1 MTNEFK
7 DKNEFK
13 EEFKRRIV
21 ERYGRSFERAHIT
34 EKYMILG
41 EMVRDYA
48 SINWNDSKNTV
59 AKNQEKQMY
68 YFSMEFLMGRLLTNN
83 LMNLGIYDI
92 TKEGLAELGLD
103 INELEDLES
112 DAGLGNGGL
121 GRLAACFLD
130 SLASLN
136 LAGHGNCIRY
146 EYGLFKQK
154 IENNEQVE
162 VPDQWLSLGN
172 VWEVRKPKHAVN
184 VKFGGHVDM
193 WMGEDGKAVVNH
205 VPALIVRAVPYD
217 MPIVGYNTKLTNTLR
232 LWSAEVADDACD
244 ANSLNEYVNDVRE
257 ICRNVYPD
265 DSTEHGKKL
274 RLKQQYFFVAAG
286 LNSII
291 ESHLSVYHTL
301 DNLAEKAAIQL
312 NDTHP
317 VLCIPELMRI
327 LMDDYRYEW
336 DDAWNITTKAMAYTN
351 HTVLS
356 EALEKWPIQYVREL
370 LPRIYMIIE
379 EIDRRFR
386 YEVSHKMGRSDLIHE
401 CCILKD
407 GQVHMANLAIIG
419 SHSVNGVAALH
430 TRILKED
437 VMKNFNDIYP
447 DKFNNKTNGITHR
460 RWLLYSNPQLTE
472 LLEETI
478 GSGFKTNPEHLQDL
492 MKYVDNKDLQK
503 KFMAVKMERKK
514 ILAKYIKDTLNID
527 VDVNSIFDVQAKR
540 LHAYKRQ
547 LLNVMNIIDLYFKMK
562 ENPSFRIYP
571 RTFIF
576 AAKAA
581 PSYSFAKEV
590 IKLIHC
596 VANKV
601 NNDSDVSPYMKVVF
615 IPNYGVSIAEILMNA
630 ADVSEQ
636 ISTAGKEAS
645 GTGNM
650 KFMMNGAI
658 TLGTMDGANVEIV
671 ERVGYDHAEIFGLR
685 ADDVALVKLE
695 NSYNV
700 WDKYNANP
708 RLQKIINSF
717 VDSTFSSNPN
727 DFKQI
732 YNELMF
738 KNDEYLLL
746 ADFEAYVHAQNNIE
760 KRYQNK
766 EEWAKTCLI
775 NIAQSGYFSSDRT
788 IKQYADDIWNI
799 HSVDIE

>member
-1 MTNEFK
+1 MINEFQNK
-7 DKNEFK
+7 KEFQ
-13 EEFKRRIV
+13 EEFKRRII
-21 ERYGRSFERAHIT
+21 ERYGRSIEQAHIT
-34 EKYMILG
+34 EKYMVLG

-48 SINWNDSKNTV
+48 SIHWNDSKNTV
-59 AKNQEKQMY
+59 AEKQSKQMY

-83 LMNLGIYDI
+83 LMNLGIYDLV
-92 TKEGLAELGLD
+92 KEGLAELGLD
-103 INELEDLES
+103 INELENLES

-136 LAGHGNCIRY
+136 LPGNGNCIRY

-154 IENNEQVE
+154 IINNEQVE
-162 VPDQWLSLGN
+162 VPDQWLALGN

-193 WMGEDGKAVVNH
+193 WIGEDGKTVVNH
-205 VPALIVRAVPYD
+205 IPSFVVKAVPYD
-217 MPIVGYNTKLTNTLR
+217 VPVVGYDTKVTNTLR

-244 ANSLNEYVNDVRE
+244 AASLNEYVNQVRE
-257 ICRNVYPD
+257 ICSNVYPD
-265 DSTEHGKKL
+265 DSTEHGKLL

-291 ESHLSVYHTL
+291 QAHLNIYNTL
-301 DNLAEKAAIQL
+301 DNFAEKTAIQL

-327 LMDDYRYEW
+327 LLDDYRYEW
-336 DDAWNITTKAMAYTN
+336 DDAWKIVTETMAYTN

-356 EALEKWPIQYVREL
+356 EALEKWPVQYVREL

-379 EIDRRFR
+379 EIDRRFK
-386 YEVSHKMGRSDLIHE
+386 YACSHEFGRSDLMNE
-401 CCILKD
+401 CCIIKD

-430 TRILKED
+430 TQILIKD
-437 VMKNFNDIYP
+437 VMNKFNSLYP
-447 DKFNNKTNGITHR
+447 NKFNNKTNGITHR
-460 RWLLYSNPQLTE
+460 RWLLYSNPQLTK
-472 LLEETI
+472 LLEDTI
-478 GSGFKTNPEHLQDL
+478 GPEFKKHPERLEDL
-492 MKYVDNKDLQK
+492 MKYVDDKDLQK
-503 KFMAVKMERKK
+503 KFMDVKMERKK

-527 VDVNSIFDVQAKR
+527 IDVNSIFDVQAKR

-547 LLNVMNIIDLYFKMK
+547 LLNVMNIIHLYFRMK
-562 ENPSFRIYP
+562 QDPNFRIYP

-581 PSYSFAKEV
+581 PSYKFAKEV

-671 ERVGYDHAEIFGLR
+671 ERVGYENAEIFGLR
-685 ADDVALVKLE
+685 ADDVELVRNE
-695 NSYNV
+695 NSYDV
-700 WDKYNANP
+700 WRKYNQNQEI
-708 RLQKIINSF
+708 QKVVNSF
-717 VDSTFSSNPN
+717 VDNTFSSNPN

-746 ADFEAYVHAQNNIE
+746 ADFEAYVYAQQNVE
-760 KRYQNK
+760 KRYLDK
-766 EEWAKTCLI
+766 DAWARMCLV

-788 IKQYADDIWNI
+788 ISEYAKDIWNI
-799 HSVDIE
+799 QPVEVK

>member
-48 SINWNDSKNTV
+48 SVNWNDSKNTV

-92 TKEGLAELGLD
+92 AKEGLAELGLD
-103 INELEDLES
+103 INELEELES

-244 ANSLNEYVNDVRE
+244 ASSLNEYVNDVRE

-265 DSTEHGKKL
+265 DSTEHGKIL

-286 LNSII
+286 LNNIV
-291 ESHLSVYHTL
+291 ESHLSTYHTL
-301 DNLAEKAAIQL
+301 DNFAEKVAIQL

-327 LMDDYRYEW
+327 LMDDYKYEW
-336 DDAWNITTKAMAYTN
+336 DQAWDITTKSMAYTN

-386 YEVSHKMGRSDLIHE
+386 YEVSHTMGRPDLMNE
-401 CCILKD
+401 CCVLKD

-447 DKFNNKTNGITHR
+447 NKFNNKTNGITHR
-460 RWLLYSNPQLTE
+460 RWLLYSNPQLTK
-472 LLEETI
+472 LLEKTI
-478 GSGFKTNPEHLQDL
+478 GSDFKTNPERLQDL
-492 MKYVDNKDLQK
+492 MKYVDDKDLQK
-503 KFMAVKMERKK
+503 EFMDVKMERKK

-527 VDVNSIFDVQAKR
+527 IDVNSIFDVQAKR

-562 ENPSFRIYP
+562 EDPSFRIYP

-576 AAKAA
+576 SAKAA
-581 PSYSFAKEV
+581 PSYTFAKEV
-590 IKLIHC
+590 IKLIHY
-596 VANKV
+596 VADKV

-700 WDKYNANP
+700 WNKYNASP
-708 RLQKIINSF
+708 RLQKIVNSF
-717 VDSTFSSNPN
+717 VDSTFSPNPN

-746 ADFEAYVHAQNNIE
+746 ADFEAYVHAQKNIE
-760 KRYQNK
+760 QRYRNR

-788 IKQYADDIWNI
+788 IKQYADEIWDI

>member
-1 MTNEFK
+1 MYSKRFEKETFK
-7 DKNEFK
+7 NDVK
-13 EEFKRRIV
+13 ENVRTLYRKEIEEATPQQIFQAVSYAVKEAIV
-21 ERYGRSFERAHIT
+21 DDWLATQKTY
-34 EKYMILG
+34 EKEDPKTVYYM
-41 EMVRDYA
+41 
-48 SINWNDSKNTV
+48 
-59 AKNQEKQMY
+59 
-68 YFSMEFLMGRLLTNN
+68 SMEFLMGRLLTNN
-83 LMNLGIYDI
+83 LMNLGIYEI
-92 TKEGLAELGLD
+92 AKEGLAELGQD

-154 IENNEQVE
+154 IVNNEQVE

-184 VKFGGHVDM
+184 VNFGGHVDM
-193 WMGEDGKAVVNH
+193 WMGEDGKAIVNH
-205 VPALIVRAVPYD
+205 VPSLIVRAVPYD
-217 MPIVGYNTKLTNTLR
+217 MPIVGQNTNLTNTLR

-244 ANSLNEYVNDVRE
+244 ASSLNEYVNEVRE

-265 DSTEHGKKL
+265 DSTEHGKIL

-286 LNSII
+286 LNNII
-291 ESHLSVYHTL
+291 ESHMSTYHTL
-301 DNLAEKAAIQL
+301 DNFSEKVAIQL

-327 LMDDYRYEW
+327 LMDDYKYDW
-336 DDAWNITTKAMAYTN
+336 DQAWDITKNTMAYTN

-356 EALEKWPIQYVREL
+356 EALEKWPIQYVQDL
-370 LPRIYMIIE
+370 LPRVFMIIE
-379 EIDRRFR
+379 EIDRRFK
-386 YEVSHKMGRSDLIHE
+386 YEVSHDMGRSDLMNE
-401 CCILKD
+401 CCVLKD

-430 TRILKED
+430 TKILKED
-437 VMKNFNDIYP
+437 VMKNFHDIYP
-447 DKFNNKTNGITHR
+447 NKFNNKTNGITHR
-460 RWLLYSNPQLTE
+460 RWLLYSNPQLSN
-472 LLEETI
+472 LLEKTI
-478 GSGFKTNPEHLQDL
+478 GPDFKANPERLQDL
-492 MKYVDNKDLQK
+492 MKYVDDKDLQK
-503 KFMAVKMERKK
+503 EFMDVKMERKK
-514 ILAKYIKDTLNID
+514 ILAAYIKDTLHID
-527 VDVNSIFDVQAKR
+527 IDVNSIFDVQAKR

-547 LLNVMNIIDLYFKMK
+547 LLNVMNIIDLYFRMK
-562 ENPSFRIYP
+562 QDPSFRIYP

-581 PSYSFAKEV
+581 PSYTFAKEV
-590 IKLIHC
+590 IKLIHY
-596 VANKV
+596 VADKV

-671 ERVGYDHAEIFGLR
+671 EKVGYDHAEIFGLR
-685 ADDVALVKLE
+685 ADDVALVKHE
-695 NSYNV
+695 NTYDV
-700 WDKYNANP
+700 WRKYNENANI
-708 RLQKIINSF
+708 QKVVNSF
-717 VDSTFSSNPN
+717 VDSTFSNDPK

-746 ADFEAYVHAQNNIE
+746 ADFEAYSHAQKNIE
-760 KRYQNK
+760 ERYRNK

-788 IKQYADDIWNI
+788 IKQYADEIWNI
-799 HSVDIE
+799 EPVNMK